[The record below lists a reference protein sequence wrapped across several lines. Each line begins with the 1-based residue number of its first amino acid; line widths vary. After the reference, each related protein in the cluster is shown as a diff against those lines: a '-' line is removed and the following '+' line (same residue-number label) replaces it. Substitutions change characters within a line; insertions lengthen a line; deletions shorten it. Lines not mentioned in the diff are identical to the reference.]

1 MESRYDR
8 YSLVKWKVHKADV
21 IDKNTFPE
29 IFSHKEFTK
38 LKSRADFDKLIKYIV
53 FVYDKNTQLVQ
64 EFQHDLAE
72 RKSEAAKDAGFE
84 RKDGK
89 WGVKI
94 QDVMDIK
101 DEDVTA
107 AIMRFLKIQ
116 KSHVWTEIIICEQEL
131 FDYRVLRFNPVGKG
145 KGEGALDDKDVIDS
159 TVKKDKLMESCNLRM
174 RELERLYEQF
184 FGDNKDLQEAEFSE
198 AIRPETA
205 ERILTEKPYEEIK
218 DVLSV

>member
-1 MESRYDR
+1 MDR
-8 YSLVKWKVHKADV
+8 YSSIRYKVHQTKEPLDKA
-21 IDKNTFPE
+21 FPE
-29 IFSHKEFTK
+29 LFRHDEFKK
-38 LKSRADFDKLIKYIV
+38 LKKRADFEKLIRYIM
-53 FVYDKNTQLVQ
+53 FLYDKNTQLVQ

-72 RKSEAAKDAGFE
+72 RKDEAAKDAGFE

-94 QDVMDIK
+94 QEVMDIK

-145 KGEGALDDKDVIDS
+145 KGEGALDEKDVISS
-159 TVKKDKLMESCNLRM
+159 TVQKDKLKESCDIR
-174 RELERLYEQF
+174 RIALESLYEQF
-184 FGDNKDLQEAEFSE
+184 FGDNKDLQAAEFEESVK
-198 AIRPETA
+198 PETA
-205 ERILTEKPYEEIK
+205 ERLLFEKPYEEI
-218 DVLSV
+218 DVSAN

>member
-1 MESRYDR
+1 MRSMGMDR
-8 YSLVKWKVHKADV
+8 YSSIRYKVHQTKEPLDKA
-21 IDKNTFPE
+21 FPE
-29 IFSHKEFTK
+29 LFRHDEFKK
-38 LKSRADFDKLIKYIV
+38 LKKRADCDRLVRFIMFL
-53 FVYDKNTQLVQ
+53 YDKNTQLVQ

-184 FGDNKDLQEAEFSE
+184 FGDNKDLQAAEFE
-198 AIRPETA
+198 EQIKPETA
-205 ERILTEKPYEEIK
+205 ERILTEKPYEEEIE
-218 DVLSV
+218 S

>member
-1 MESRYDR
+1 MDR
-8 YSLVKWKVHKADV
+8 YSSIRYKVHQTKEPLDKA
-21 IDKNTFPE
+21 FPE
-29 IFSHKEFTK
+29 LFRHDEFKK
-38 LKSRADFDKLIKYIV
+38 LKKRADCDRLVRFIMFL
-53 FVYDKNTQLVQ
+53 YDKNTQLVQ

-184 FGDNKDLQEAEFSE
+184 FGDNKDLQAAEFEESV
-198 AIRPETA
+198 RPETV
-205 ERILTEKPYEEIK
+205 ERLLTEKPYEEIK
-218 DVLSV
+218 NVLAD